1 MTALLCNVMFA
12 LLASACMCRGCRG
25 GVCVCV
31 YVWPYMCI
39 CDMQTCVYAVRYA
52 HAETYVVVHT
62 TGALF
67 TTYASGQGGM

>member
-1 MTALLCNVMFA
+1 
-12 LLASACMCRGCRG
+12 MC
-25 GVCVCV
+25 VCVCV